1 MEIKNFEL
9 YDIEN
14 ERKLISKEYRRLLR
28 SFKDNL
34 DKGSKKNLRHAFDM
48 AVDAHSKTRRKSG
61 ELYIFHPIAVA
72 QIVIEEIGLGVT
84 SAICALLHDTVEDTE
99 ITTDDIRR
107 SFDNEVAKIVDG
119 LTKIS
124 GIIDT
129 HSSVQIENYKKLII
143 MLADDVRVILIK
155 IADRLH
161 NMRTMD
167 SMSPEKQKKIASE
180 TLFLYAPI
188 ANRVGLHAIKT
199 ELEDLSLKYLEP
211 KEFREIALK
220 LKETKRQRSKHI
232 NDFIKPI
239 EEKLK
244 SLDFEFKIYG
254 RPKSIY
260 SIWNKI
266 HKKGVPFEEVFDL
279 LAIRIILD
287 VPFELEKKE
296 CWNVYSII
304 TDEYVPSTDRLRD
317 WISQPKPNGYEAL
330 HTTVMGP
337 NGKFIEVQIRSKRM
351 DEIAEKGVAAHI
363 NYKEGKEEGSSDTSP
378 IDEWLKRISEKLK
391 NNADSAIDLVDDFK
405 LDLYNEEIYLFTPK
419 GELKTMPLGS
429 TVLDFAYEIH
439 SGIGNKCIGAK
450 VKHKLVPLSHVL
462 ETGSQIEILTSAK
475 QKPTEDWLNIA
486 STAKTRSAIKNA
498 LKGELRKEAED
509 GKAILARKLSA
520 INAHYNESNIQTL
533 VSFFKETNHLTFL
546 SKIKYD
552 KINLAELKKMEVV
565 AGIIKIKKTP
575 KPQDSNQ
582 TISDKEL
589 IEKVKDQLKRNA
601 DLLIMG
607 EDASRI
613 EYSYATCCN
622 PIPGDDVFGFITIDE
637 GVKIHR
643 TNCPNAVHLMSKYN
657 YRIVKTRWNQSKELS
672 FLTGFKINGIDGLG
686 LINKMTKII
695 SDDYNVNIRSI
706 SIESEE
712 GVFEGIVKLYVN
724 DIEQL
729 HILINN
735 IRKLE
740 GVIQIQRME
749 TDDEVK

>member
-509 GKAILARKLSA
+509 GKAILAKKLSA

-552 KINLAELKKMEVV
+552 KINLAELKKIEVV

>member
-1 MEIKNFEL
+1 MERINYEL
-9 YDIEN
+9 YDINN
-14 ERKLISKEYRRLLR
+14 EKKLISKEYRILLR
-28 SFKDNL
+28 ALKDRLN
-34 DKGSKKNLRHAFDM
+34 SNTKKSLRLAFDM
-48 AVDAHSKTRRKSG
+48 SVEAHSKTRRKSG

-72 QIVIEEIGLGVT
+72 QIVTEEIGLGVT

-99 ITTDDIRR
+99 VTIDDLKNN
-107 SFDNEVAKIVDG
+107 FGNEVAKIVEG

-129 HSSVQIENYKKLII
+129 ESSVQIENYKKLII
-143 MLADDVRVILIK
+143 TLADDVRVILIK

-167 SMSPEKQKKIASE
+167 SMAAEKQKKIASE

-211 KEFREIALK
+211 KQFREIALK
-220 LKETKRQRSKHI
+220 LKETKRQRTKHI
-232 NDFIKPI
+232 NEFIKPI
-239 EEKLK
+239 EEKLNK
-244 SLDFEFKIYG
+244 LDIKFEIYG

-287 VPFELEKKE
+287 VPTEREKQE

-304 TDEYVPSTDRLRD
+304 TDNYVPSTDRLRD
-317 WISQPKPNGYEAL
+317 WISKPKPNGYEAL

-337 NGKFIEVQIRSKRM
+337 NGKFIEVQIRSRRM

-363 NYKEGKEEGSSDTSP
+363 HYKEGKEGPADSSP

-391 NNADSAIDLVDDFK
+391 TSSESALDLVDDFK
-405 LDLYNEEIYLFTPK
+405 LDLYNDEIYVFTPK
-419 GELKTMPLGS
+419 GELKMMPIGS
-429 TVLDFAYEIH
+429 RVLDFAYEIH

-450 VKHKLVPLSHVL
+450 INHKLVPISHVL
-462 ETGSQIEILTSAK
+462 ENGTQIEILTSSK

-486 STAKTRSAIKNA
+486 KTAKVKSAIKNA
-498 LKGELRKEAED
+498 LKSELRKEASE
-509 GKAILARKLSA
+509 GKEILTRKLNS
-520 INAHYNESNIQTL
+520 INANYNQENLQTL
-533 VSFFKETNHLTFL
+533 INHYKESNHLTFL
-546 SKIKYD
+546 SKIKHD
-552 KINLAELKKMEVV
+552 KINLQEIKKFEVV
-565 AGIIKIKKTP
+565 AGTIKVKKTP
-575 KPQDSNQ
+575 KLTKVDNPITDTEIIQ
-582 TISDKEL
+582 
-589 IEKVKDQLKRNA
+589 KVKDQLKKNA

-607 EDASRI
+607 EDSSRI
-613 EYSYATCCN
+613 QYSYATCCN
-622 PIPGDDVFGFITIDE
+622 PIPGDDVFGFITLHE

-643 TNCPNAVHLMSKYN
+643 TNCPNAVHLMSKFN
-657 YRIVKTRWNQSKELS
+657 YRIVKTKWNNSKEIS
-672 FLTGFKINGIDGLG
+672 FLTGFKINGIDGVG

-695 SDDYNVNIRSI
+695 SEDYNVNIRSI

-712 GVFEGIVKLYVN
+712 GVFEGIVKLYVM
-724 DIEQL
+724 DIDQL
-729 HILINN
+729 DTLINN
-735 IRKLE
+735 IKKME
-740 GVIQIQRME
+740 GVINIKRIE
-749 TDDEVK
+749 TE